1 MAGLGVLLPVVPAQ
15 AQSPPRVVS
24 IDYIDAPVLG
34 DTYRRG
40 ERISVRVE
48 FDRNV
53 VVPTGVSVLHLTI
66 GTHTRLAL
74 STIER
79 DRFIAFTYSVRADD
93 LDTDGISIAANALTG
108 FIKDASDGTTDAVLT
123 HDALPA
129 DPARKVDGAE
139 TPYGVRVTPQD
150 MTIAEGGSSN
160 YTVVLASPPA
170 TTVTIAVARAADGDQ
185 DLTATPAT
193 LTFTAST
200 WDAPQAVTVSAAEDD
215 DAVEGTA
222 IFEHEATSS
231 DDNYHGIGIATVTA
245 TEREDDFAHALHLF
259 PLASNPKW
267 QGFARIINYS
277 SNPGEVRIE
286 GVDDTGSRFGPVT
299 LSMGAQQS
307 RHFNSKDL
315 AEGNPSKG
323 LLEGLGDDGEGNWRL
338 RLVTELEIEPL
349 AYIRTADGFVTTMH
363 EVARS
368 TGGAE
373 TIEYHVPI
381 FNPADNVGQVSRLR
395 LVNPSADDVGVTIT
409 GIDDEGMPPPGS
421 AVTLSVPAG
430 EVSTITAQQLEEGG
444 DGFSGSFGDGV
455 GKWRLSVTTDG
466 PIEVMSLLE
475 SPTGHLANLSI
486 SGLRGVTGAASDYS
500 LPRFSAASNAAQQGF
515 ARIINHSDTSGT
527 VTIHGVDDSGT
538 QYGPIQ
544 LSLGPNATR
553 HFNSQDLESGNSSKG
568 LSGGLG
574 DGEGDW
580 RLMMRTD
587 LDIEPLAYIRTMDG
601 FVTSMHEVVPRTAT
615 GYHVPI
621 FNPGDNQNQRSWLR
635 LVNPGAA
642 AVNVAISGLDDAGAP
657 PPSGQ
662 VSLAIPAGDT
672 RTITARQLE
681 SGSDDFD
688 GQFGDGAGKW
698 QLFVSADG
706 PIHVMSLLESPTR
719 HLSNLSG
726 SPGRITTSLPPGIE
740 VSEVTGHT
748 GILGEA
754 AEFTVRLKSAP
765 LFNVT
770 ISVRSTDES
779 EGVPEQTELV
789 FTPYNWNRPQA
800 VVVRGTNPGA
810 VNSEQN
816 YSIMLGP
823 SQSRDILYDGIRID
837 DVEMRGISLQV
848 HAPEPLNPFFAG
860 IEGEL
865 RPIVRY
871 TGHNQL
877 SFTLTEAPDG
887 MEVDFGT
894 GLVTWTPRESDAG
907 MSFTVTLSATDGAR
921 FGGATF
927 QVSVAQPTPVDAE
940 LVSGRLTVT
949 DDATSL
955 EGFSITARTT
965 SSSSA
970 RSRTNAL
977 EDSSTTDL
985 SDVTIEVVEST
996 AAPALPAGVR
1006 PISDFF
1012 VIRRAYTA
1020 PVELRFPLRDL
1031 LPDADV
1037 RDVGLYGFGEASD
1050 VDGQIWSTV
1059 LVGLDFE
1066 LSGDDLVIVI
1076 SGEGLSGLYVFGI
1089 ATGNLPA
1096 TGANSSPVDS
1106 DRSELDT
1113 TPKTIMRSGIRCEP
1127 RRWPPILRL
1136 FLPAEDYRHQ
1146 TCTYDFDRRVEFTI
1160 KDFGSTAN
1168 AVRWGSVRVHTLVQ
1182 WLIDAKERF
1191 ARYGLGYDTD
1201 ITVVVEPMSAAVG
1214 FVRGNKLER
1223 YRTLHLNDDNTLSAL
1238 TMKNTA
1244 VHEYFHHAQGHS
1256 ETRLPPLSLLIRQGT
1271 GTRWMTEG
1279 TARWFEDD
1287 LYDGDDSYSFK
1298 EKFSGER
1305 ILETGLNS
1313 VHTSDDRTRSYQRFS
1328 FFKLVQQKCSGF
1340 DSLLP
1345 TLFSVNPDTDRSG
1358 IRKLS
1363 NGLAGASCNFGDHLG
1378 SSLSSSL
1385 ASALVFYQYATQFE
1399 NRMSLLDATEN
1410 LGPASWKFAR
1420 TPHRMAAQNIAQ
1432 FPLRRSLTIPPA
1444 GASSM
1449 WIEAQ
1454 GVAIPQGE
1462 EVEIS
1467 ASSDSVGVLV
1477 SVTSTDPAFQ
1487 GTNTIGGRPHAWFD
1501 TATGDEYVF
1510 PAGSSM
1516 PRLFLTV
1523 ANPSVIHTA
1532 QVTVVVGVRDGDVTI
1547 TSHEN
1552 GDAVNS
1558 RVVSVA
1564 GHVSREVVGDVD
1576 RVVVTSN
1583 GVDTEGVIG
1592 LDGSFNADVV
1602 VAIGDNVIEARA
1614 YRGSTPVTGRDVVN
1628 VLGVQS
1634 SVYRRNAL
1642 LASRVAFVL
1651 RWNTAA
1657 TDVDIYSTASD
1668 GTLWYQN
1675 LAQGSGSLDYDDV
1688 SGFGPEVISYRAD
1701 DSSIYVN
1708 GTFDVDVHYYA
1719 GIASTHYTLDV
1730 ILNETEGNARRLR
1743 KFESIVPLTESTLF
1757 YGHGPNGPATR
1768 TSRFNDIVSIRCSTQ
1783 RICSVSRSDRSRVV
1797 ERTLSSRRSAA
1808 DSTSS
1813 MTASDSQVGV
1823 AGSSEDLLAVSPYE
1837 RCEVAMETSQDK
1849 LQEDTNWTCNAD
1861 GTKRWH

>member
-24 IDYIDAPVLG
+24 IDYVGAPVLG

-48 FDRNV
+48 FDKNV
-53 VVPTGVSVLHLTI
+53 VMPTGVSVLTLTI
-66 GTHTRLAL
+66 GTHTRLVL
-74 STIER
+74 STIAR
-79 DRFIAFTYSVRADD
+79 DRFILFTYLVGADD
-93 LDTDGISIAANALTG
+93 LDTDGISIAANALAG
-108 FIKDASDGTTDAVLT
+108 FIKDAADGTTDAVLT

-150 MTIAEGGSSN
+150 MIVAEGGSSN

-185 DLTATPAT
+185 DLTAAPAT
-193 LTFTAST
+193 LSFTASD

-215 DAVEGTA
+215 DTVEGTA
-222 IFEHEATSS
+222 IFEHRATSS
-231 DDNYHGIGIATVTA
+231 DGNYHGIGIATVTA
-245 TEREDDFAHALHLF
+245 AEREDDFAHVLHLF

-277 SNPGEVRIE
+277 SNPGDVRIE

-299 LSMGAQQS
+299 LSMGAKQS
-307 RHFNSKDL
+307 RHFNSSDL

-323 LLEGLGDDGEGNWRL
+323 LLEGLGDDGEGNLRL

-349 AYIRTADGFVTTMH
+349 AYIRTTDGFVTTMH

-381 FNPADNVGQVSRLR
+381 LNPADNVSQVSRLR

-409 GIDDEGMPPPGS
+409 GIDDEGMPAPGG
-421 AVTLSVPAG
+421 AVTLSIPAG
-430 EVSTITAQQLEEGG
+430 KVSTITAQQLEEGG
-444 DGFSGSFGDGV
+444 DGFGGSFGDGV

-486 SGLRGVTGAASDYS
+486 SGLRGVTGAASEYS

-527 VTIHGVDDSGT
+527 VTIHGIDDSGT

-544 LSLGPNATR
+544 LSLEPNATQ

-568 LSGGLG
+568 LSGGLD

-580 RLMMRTD
+580 RLTMRTD
-587 LDIEPLAYIRTMDG
+587 LDIEPLAYIRTGDG
-601 FVTSMHEVVPRTAT
+601 FVTAMHEVVPRTAT

-621 FNPGDNQNQRSWLR
+621 FNPGGNQDQRSWLR
-635 LVNPGAA
+635 LINPGAE

-657 PPSGQ
+657 PTSGQ
-662 VSLAIPAGDT
+662 VSLAIPAGGT
-672 RTITARQLE
+672 RTISAQQLE

-688 GQFGDGAGKW
+688 GQFGSGAGKW

-748 GILGEA
+748 GIPGEA

-789 FTPYNWNRPQA
+789 FTPYNWNRSQA
-800 VVVRGTNPGA
+800 VVIRGTNPNA
-810 VNSEQN
+810 VNSEQS
-816 YSIMLGP
+816 YSVMLGP
-823 SQSRDILYDGIRID
+823 SQSRDTLYDGIQID

-865 RPIVRY
+865 RPVVRY

-921 FGGATF
+921 FGGTTF

-949 DDATSL
+949 DDATTL
-955 EGFSITARTT
+955 QGFSITARTT

-970 RSRTNAL
+970 RGRTNAL

-985 SDVTIEVVEST
+985 SDVTIEVVESN
-996 AAPALPAGVR
+996 AVPAPPAGVR

-1031 LPDADV
+1031 PPDADV

-1076 SGEGLSGLYVFGI
+1076 SGEGLNGLYVFGI

-1096 TGANSSPVDS
+1096 TEANSSPVDS
-1106 DRSELDT
+1106 DRSELGT
-1113 TPKTIMRSGIRCEP
+1113 TPKTIIGTGIRCEP

-1146 TCTYDFDRRVEFTI
+1146 TCTYNLDPRVEFTI

-1168 AVRWGSVRVHTLVQ
+1168 AVRWGSVTVHTLVQ
-1182 WLIDAKERF
+1182 WLIDAKDRF
-1191 ARYGLGYDTD
+1191 ERYGLGHDTD
-1201 ITVVVEPMSAAVG
+1201 ITVVVEPMSAALG
-1214 FVRGNKLER
+1214 FVRSGFEG
-1223 YRTLHLNDDNTLSAL
+1223 YRTLHLNDDNTLPAL
-1238 TMKNTA
+1238 TMKSTA

-1256 ETRLPPLSLLIRQGT
+1256 GTRLPLLSLLIRQGT
-1271 GTRWMTEG
+1271 GTRWMAEG

-1287 LYDGDDSYSFK
+1287 VYDSDNSYSFK
-1298 EKFSGER
+1298 EGFSGLR

-1313 VHTSDDRTRSYQRFS
+1313 VHASDTRTRSYQRFS
-1328 FFKLVQQKCSGF
+1328 FFKLVQRKCSGF

-1345 TLFSVNPDTDRSG
+1345 TLYSVDPITDRSG

-1378 SSLSSSL
+1378 SSLSNSL

-1399 NRMSLLDATEN
+1399 NRMSLLDANEN
-1410 LGPASWKFAR
+1410 PASWTFAG
-1420 TPHRMAAQNIAQ
+1420 TPHRMAAQNINQ

-1444 GASSM
+1444 GATSM

-1454 GVAIPQGE
+1454 GVAIPQGK
-1462 EVEIS
+1462 EVEIA
-1467 ASSDSVGVLV
+1467 ASSSPVGVLV

-1523 ANPSVIHTA
+1523 ANPSVTHTA

-1552 GDAVNS
+1552 GDAVDS

-1564 GHVSREVVGDVD
+1564 GHVSAEVVGDVD
-1576 RVVVTSN
+1576 RIVVTSN

-1634 SVYRRNAL
+1634 TVNRRNAL

-1651 RWNTAA
+1651 RWNTAR

-1668 GTLWYQN
+1668 GTLWYRN
-1675 LAQGSGSLDYDDV
+1675 LVQGSGSLDYDDV

-1708 GTFDVDVHYYA
+1708 GTFDVDVHYFA
-1719 GIASTHYTLDV
+1719 GSASTHYTLDV

-1743 KFESIVPLTESTLF
+1743 KFESIVPLTESTSF
-1757 YGHGPNGPATR
+1757 YGDGPDGPATL
-1768 TSRFNDIVSIRCSTQ
+1768 TSRFNDIVSIRCGAQ

-1808 DSTSS
+1808 RSTLS
-1813 MTASDSQVGV
+1813 MTASDSQIGV
-1823 AGSSEDLLAVSPYE
+1823 AGSSEDLVAVSPYE
-1837 RCEVAMETSQDK
+1837 RCEVAMEISQDK

-1861 GTKRWH
+1861 GTKRWQ